1 MVNLFDSKVN
11 KPFVGLCVQLHFAY
25 DEVPA
30 VIIVVRRTQLVSLE
44 LEVAHTSHVE
54 GWKLRLEE
62 FDGVQ

>member
-1 MVNLFDSKVN
+1 MENLFDSEVN

-30 VIIVVRRTQLVSLE
+30 VIVVIRWTQLVSLE
-44 LEVAHTSHVE
+44 LEVAHASHVE
-54 GWKLRLEE
+54 GWKLRLKE